1 MVKLKRLFNWAK
13 LKTVIRIF
21 QWKEFNW
28 YWIRIILAWITEL
41 YSTDQYEFDR
51 EGNLTKKLYMEIKK
65 SKRSLIYKNDNLQMY
80 L

>member
-21 QWKEFNW
+21 QWKDFNW